1 MPFLFVLFYN
11 KGITQKGFFDMNFIK
26 KFVRCILG
34 VILSI
39 LGAAGW
45 LLQTL
50 LQTITVLLILCLI
63 AGCVVF
69 IKVKPL
75 LERSRE
81 VAYDTLAQ
89 MERKDFSM
97 LSDTEI
103 FDKDGMRIG
112 IINAGHYEYVDIT
125 KISPNLQNAYIAQ
138 EDRRFKTHNGV
149 DWIATTRAALALVKH
164 RGAITQGGS
173 TITQQIIKNTYLT
186 QEKTFT
192 RKMVEILLAP
202 EIEKTYS
209 KADIMEFY
217 CNTNFYGH
225 QCYGAQAASRYYFGK
240 DASDLE
246 VYEAAV
252 LVGISNS
259 PSAYDPI
266 LHPDA
271 ALKKRNEVLESML
284 EVDMLTK
291 EEYGKA
297 ASQPLRIIQEQQ
309 EGTDDSYLT
318 SYAIHC
324 ASLELMKQDG
334 FEFRYTFSDK
344 PDYDSYMEKYTA
356 AYNEKNDSIRNGG
369 YKIYTSLDQDIQNM
383 LQTSLDEVLSPY
395 TELQDNGKYALQGA
409 AVIVDNQ
416 TNYVVAIVGGR
427 GTQDQFNRAYLSARQ
442 PGSTI
447 KPLLDYGPAFDT
459 GEYYPSR
466 IVNDHQWEDGPAN
479 SGGRYY
485 GPVTVREA
493 LNRSLNT
500 VAWQVL
506 EDIGIDTG
514 LSYLDKMQFQRLTY
528 VDNGVPALS
537 IGGFTNGVRVVDMAK
552 GFSTLANN
560 GVYND
565 RTCILKIEHEQE
577 GDLTARTYAV
587 TKQVYS
593 IDTAFMLT
601 DVLKGTI
608 TSSYGTGRALG
619 LSGDMPVAGKT
630 GTTNSSKDTWF
641 CGYTRYYTGA
651 VWVGYDTPRAMPGI
665 YGSTYAGV
673 IWKNV
678 MNQLHEGLE
687 PWDWEQPETVVK
699 DTYDPATGARRHPTY
714 VAGTQKSSSQKASSS
729 TPAAAPAPA
738 QPQPAETA
746 PAETAPPETT
756 PAETAP
762 AQTLPHPIGPG
773 YAPAASPSESAETA
787 PETLVVP
794 ETPPWASANQSFTL
808 LSNTRPPQTGE
819 AVYYMASMRG
829 PGANPDS
836 SGKPDSENSSG
847 TVPVRPGPGTTPAAN
862 KPAKEEEQTEPEP
875 SSESLAAAAPAP
887 QPAPVRQASDI
898 PYTEPTAK
906 AGTNL
911 VDYFSNSSELRASQR
926 LTDKAQSKLVEEL
939 DGLITAFENE
949 TINSAADVYT
959 IREHYKDISAKLKQV
974 QDGEDRRT
982 LYDRCEKRWLELSS
996 IIDTMGESI
1005 RIYEE
1010 KQELLE
1016 KQELRKAEE
1025 QAAIDRKNHEIQDR
1039 ITSFET
1045 ILQMLE
1051 EMKYQSSDAETLVT
1065 TAISKLGELYGY
1077 ADTES
1082 YRTRLDAAIRRVR
1095 SLPTEAQWNAQEAQK
1110 TADAIAQG
1118 AKEQQELYQTL
1129 TAEKRYWNT
1138 PSYGP
1143 GRN

>member
-1 MPFLFVLFYN
+1 
-11 KGITQKGFFDMNFIK
+11 MNFLK
-26 KFVRCILG
+26 KFVRFTFQFIRFVVN
-34 VILSI
+34 VIFCI

-45 LLQTL
+45 LLQAL
-50 LQTITVLLILCLI
+50 LQTVTVAFILCLI

-69 IKVKPL
+69 IKVKPH

-89 MERKDFSM
+89 MQRDDFSM

-103 FDKDGMRIG
+103 FDKNGKRIG
-112 IINAGHYEYVDIT
+112 IINAGHYEYVDISD
-125 KISPNLQNAYIAQ
+125 ISLNLQNAYIAQ

-149 DWIATTRAALALVKH
+149 DWIATFRAGLALVKH

-225 QCYGAQAASRYYFGK
+225 QCYGVQAASRYYFGK
-240 DASDLE
+240 NASDLE

-259 PSAYDPI
+259 PSAYDPV
-266 LHPDA
+266 LHPEA
-271 ALKKRNEVLESML
+271 SLNKRNEVLKSML
-284 EVDMLTK
+284 EVHMLSQ
-291 EEYGKA
+291 EEYEKA
-297 ASQPLRIIQEQQ
+297 VSRSLRIIQEQQ

-324 ASLELMKQDG
+324 AALELMKRDEFQ
-334 FEFRYTFSDK
+334 FRYTFSDK
-344 PDYDSYMEKYTA
+344 PDYDAYMEKYTS

-383 LQTSLDEVLSPY
+383 LQTNLDEVLSSY
-395 TELQDNGKYALQGA
+395 TELQENGKYALQGA

-427 GTQDQFNRAYLSARQ
+427 GTEDQFNRAYLSARQ

-466 IVNDHQWEDGPAN
+466 IVNDHQWEDGPSN

-514 LSYLDKMQFQRLTY
+514 LSYLDSLQFHRLTY

-601 DVLKGTI
+601 DVLKGTM
-608 TSSYGTGRALG
+608 TSPYGTGRALG
-619 LSGDMPVAGKT
+619 LSGGMPAAGKT

-665 YGSTYAGV
+665 FGSTYAGV

-699 DTYDPATGARRHPTY
+699 DSYDPATGARLHPTY
-714 VAGTQKSSSQKASSS
+714 TAPEPAKTAPETPVSPQPAP
-729 TPAAAPAPA
+729 PAAPPVSV
-738 QPQPAETA
+738 PAETA
-746 PAETAPPETT
+746 PLPAETAPPVPET
-756 PAETAP
+756 PAQTAP
-762 AQTLPHPIGPG
+762 APTETQPVGPA
-773 YAPAASPSESAETA
+773 YAPTVPVSEPAQNTSD
-787 PETLVVP
+787 PLVIP
-794 ETPPWASANQSFTL
+794 ETPPWASADCPAVFPRTAGE
-808 LSNTRPPQTGE
+808 PDTGE
-819 AVYYMASMRG
+819 AVYYMMTLTG
-829 PGANPDS
+829 PGVNAEP
-836 SGKPDSENSSG
+836 SGGGSDPI
-847 TVPVRPGPGTTPAAN
+847 PVKPGPGTIPPSQWNAN
-862 KPAKEEEQTEPEP
+862 KPAEEENHTTPEP
-875 SSESLAAAAPAP
+875 AAPESTPAAPAQPAVP
-887 QPAPVRQASDI
+887 QPPDT
-898 PYTEPTAK
+898 PYTEPTAQ
-906 AGTNL
+906 AGTHL
-911 VDYFSNSSELRASQR
+911 VDYFSNSSELRARQH
-926 LTDKAQSKLVEEL
+926 LTDKAQNKLVSQLEEL
-939 DGLITAFENE
+939 LTAFENT

-959 IREHYKDISAKLKQV
+959 IREQYKDISAALKQV
-974 QDGEDRRT
+974 QDGEDRRR
-982 LYDRCEKRWLELSS
+982 LYDRCQSRWLEFSS
-996 IIDTMGESI
+996 VIDTMGESI
-1005 RIYEE
+1005 RVYEE

-1016 KQELRKAEE
+1016 QQQLRKAEE
-1025 QAAIDRKNHEIQDR
+1025 QAAADRKNQEIQDR
-1039 ITSFET
+1039 IASFET
-1045 ILQMLE
+1045 ALQMLE
-1051 EMKYQSSDAETLVT
+1051 DMKYQSSDAESLVN
-1065 TAISKLGELYGY
+1065 TAIAKLGELYGY

-1082 YRTRLDAAIRRVR
+1082 YRTRLDAAIRRIR
-1095 SLPTEAQWNAQEAQK
+1095 SLPTQAQWDAQEAQRK
-1110 TADAIAQG
+1110 ADAILQG
-1118 AKEQQELYQTL
+1118 SKDQQALYQTL

-1138 PSYGP
+1138 QSYGP

>member
-1 MPFLFVLFYN
+1 
-11 KGITQKGFFDMNFIK
+11 MNFLK
-26 KFVRCILG
+26 KFVRFTFQFIRFVVN
-34 VILSI
+34 VIFCI

-45 LLQTL
+45 LLQAL
-50 LQTITVLLILCLI
+50 LQTVTVAFILCLI

-69 IKVKPL
+69 IKVKPH

-89 MERKDFSM
+89 MQRDDFSM

-103 FDKDGMRIG
+103 FDKNGKRIG
-112 IINAGHYEYVDIT
+112 IINAGHYEYVDISD
-125 KISPNLQNAYIAQ
+125 ISLNLQNAYIAQ

-149 DWIATTRAALALVKH
+149 DWIATFRAGLALVKH

-225 QCYGAQAASRYYFGK
+225 QCYGVQAASRYYFGK
-240 DASDLE
+240 NASDLE

-259 PSAYDPI
+259 PSAYDPV
-266 LHPDA
+266 LHPEA
-271 ALKKRNEVLESML
+271 SLNKRNEVLKSML
-284 EVDMLTK
+284 EVHMLSQ
-291 EEYGKA
+291 EEYEKA
-297 ASQPLRIIQEQQ
+297 VSRSLRIIQEQQ

-324 ASLELMKQDG
+324 AALELMKRDEFQ
-334 FEFRYTFSDK
+334 FRYTFSDK
-344 PDYDSYMEKYTA
+344 PDYDAYMEKYTS

-383 LQTSLDEVLSPY
+383 LQTNLDEVLSSY
-395 TELQDNGKYALQGA
+395 TELQENGKYALQGA

-427 GTQDQFNRAYLSARQ
+427 GTEDQFNRAYLSARQ

-466 IVNDHQWEDGPAN
+466 IVDDHQWEDGPSN

-514 LSYLDKMQFQRLTY
+514 LSYLDSLQFHRLTY

-601 DVLKGTI
+601 DVLKGTM
-608 TSSYGTGRALG
+608 TSPYGTGRALG
-619 LSGDMPVAGKT
+619 LSGGMPAAGKT

-665 YGSTYAGV
+665 FGSTYAGV

-699 DTYDPATGARRHPTY
+699 DSYDPATGARLHPTY
-714 VAGTQKSSSQKASSS
+714 TAPEPAKTTPETPVSPQPAP
-729 TPAAAPAPA
+729 PAAPPVSV
-738 QPQPAETA
+738 PAETA
-746 PAETAPPETT
+746 PLPAETAPPVPET
-756 PAETAP
+756 PAQTAP
-762 AQTLPHPIGPG
+762 APTETQPVGPA
-773 YAPAASPSESAETA
+773 YAPTVPVSEPAQNTSD
-787 PETLVVP
+787 PLVIP
-794 ETPPWASANQSFTL
+794 ETPPWASADCPAVFPRTAGE
-808 LSNTRPPQTGE
+808 PDTGE
-819 AVYYMASMRG
+819 AVYYMMTLTG
-829 PGANPDS
+829 PGVNAEP
-836 SGKPDSENSSG
+836 SGGGSDPI
-847 TVPVRPGPGTTPAAN
+847 PVKPGPGTIPPSQWNAN
-862 KPAKEEEQTEPEP
+862 KPAEEENHTTPEP
-875 SSESLAAAAPAP
+875 AAPESTPAAPAQPAVP
-887 QPAPVRQASDI
+887 QPPDT
-898 PYTEPTAK
+898 PYTEPTAQ
-906 AGTNL
+906 AGTHL
-911 VDYFSNSSELRASQR
+911 VDYFSNSSELRARQH
-926 LTDKAQSKLVEEL
+926 LTDKAQNKLVSQLEEL
-939 DGLITAFENE
+939 LTAFENT

-959 IREHYKDISAKLKQV
+959 IREQYKDISAALKQV
-974 QDGEDRRT
+974 QDGEDRRR
-982 LYDRCEKRWLELSS
+982 LYDRCQSRWLEFSS
-996 IIDTMGESI
+996 VIDTMGESI
-1005 RIYEE
+1005 RVYEE

-1016 KQELRKAEE
+1016 QQQLRKAEE
-1025 QAAIDRKNHEIQDR
+1025 QAAADRKNQEIQDR
-1039 ITSFET
+1039 IASFET
-1045 ILQMLE
+1045 ALQMLE
-1051 EMKYQSSDAETLVT
+1051 DMKYQSSDAESLVN
-1065 TAISKLGELYGY
+1065 TAIAKLGELYGY

-1082 YRTRLDAAIRRVR
+1082 YRTRLDAAIRRIR
-1095 SLPTEAQWNAQEAQK
+1095 SLPTQAQWDAQEAQRK
-1110 TADAIAQG
+1110 ADAILQSS
-1118 AKEQQELYQTL
+1118 KDQQALYQTL

-1138 PSYGP
+1138 QSYGP